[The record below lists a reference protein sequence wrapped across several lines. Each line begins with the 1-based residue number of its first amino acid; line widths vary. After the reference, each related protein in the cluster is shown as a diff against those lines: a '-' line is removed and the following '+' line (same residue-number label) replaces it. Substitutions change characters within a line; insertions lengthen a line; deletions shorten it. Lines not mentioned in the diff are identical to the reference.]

1 MDGWEIWMHLVHKPA
16 DDVTMAVS
24 IFYIQSI
31 VYIQS
36 IGKRLK
42 KIVFNQAGEML
53 VASAALFCSVLSYC

>member
-1 MDGWEIWMHLVHKPA
+1 MDA

-24 IFYIQSI
+24 IF
-31 VYIQS
+31 YIQS

-53 VASAALFCSVLSYC
+53 VASAALFSSVLSYC

>member
-1 MDGWEIWMHLVHKPA
+1 MDA

-24 IFYIQSI
+24 IF
-31 VYIQS
+31 YIQS

-53 VASAALFCSVLSYC
+53 VASAALFCLIVDTVVVYLTQSPGLVA